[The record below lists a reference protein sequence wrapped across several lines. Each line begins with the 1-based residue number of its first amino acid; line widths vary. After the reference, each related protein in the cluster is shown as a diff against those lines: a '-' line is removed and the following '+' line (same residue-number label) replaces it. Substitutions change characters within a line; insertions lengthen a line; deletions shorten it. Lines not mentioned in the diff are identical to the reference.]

1 MKLKPDYLQ
10 EVKLKAQ
17 QLKQADG
24 WRLTGGS
31 KTTSFISERTTQSL
45 ALCVNPPR
53 EKASLWGARA
63 QFGGTRGGA
72 LPTPGTGCPPLPSPR
87 RQRALREAARFVPPQ
102 REARRRHRER
112 LRSPEAGSAAQR
124 GPAAGRPR
132 SGTGASVLLP
142 QHRRGLP
149 RRGRRRGPTSAPAAA
164 PGPVPVPGAG
174 GEAAAAA
181 SFSKWRA
188 LGRPGG
194 SGKAAANQRP
204 RRRR

>member
-45 ALCVNPPR
+45 ALCVNPPG

-72 LPTPGTGCPPLPSPR
+72 LPTPGTGCPPLPSP
-87 RQRALREAARFVPPQ
+87 P
-102 REARRRHRER
+102 
-112 LRSPEAGSAAQR
+112 
-124 GPAAGRPR
+124 
-132 SGTGASVLLP
+132 LP
-142 QHRRGLP
+142 TQ
-149 RRGRRRGPTSAPAAA
+149 
-164 PGPVPVPGAG
+164 AG
-174 GEAAAAA
+174 GAEG
-181 SFSKWRA
+181 SRTLRA
-188 LGRPGG
+188 P
-194 SGKAAANQRP
+194 SA
-204 RRRR
+204 